1 MAKLEEIAELLTEEI
16 EGFNDSIKK
25 LEELTSKI
33 NNVKFESDISDIKYI
48 LEEQKRE
55 FKYHSNY
62 QNQKIE
68 EISKK
73 MSKARI
79 FPNWL
84 VVMFFVLMIIL
95 LGVLIISFSLHSL
108 KWDKFL

>member
-16 EGFNDSIKK
+16 DGFNKSIKK
-25 LEELTSKI
+25 LEELTLKI
-33 NNVKFESDISDIKYI
+33 NSIKFESDISEIRYQIEK
-48 LEEQKRE
+48 QKKE
-55 FKYHSNY
+55 SEHHSKH
-62 QNQKIE
+62 QNQKME

-73 MSKARI
+73 VTKARV

-84 VVMFFVLMIIL
+84 VVLFFVLMIIL
-95 LGVLIISFSLHSL
+95 LGIIIISFSSHSF

>member
-16 EGFNDSIKK
+16 EGFNKSIKK

-33 NNVKFESDISDIKYI
+33 NSYKFESDISEIRYQI
-48 LEEQKRE
+48 EEQKKE
-55 FKYHSNY
+55 LKLHSKH
-62 QNQKIE
+62 QNQKME

-73 MSKARI
+73 VSKARI

-84 VVMFFVLMIIL
+84 VVLFFVLMIIL
-95 LGVLIISFSLHSL
+95 LGIIIFLLSWNSL
-108 KWDKFL
+108 KWDEFL

>member
-16 EGFNDSIKK
+16 DGFNKSIKK
-25 LEELTSKI
+25 LEEIKNQI
-33 NNVKFESDISDIKYI
+33 NSYKFESDISNIRYQI
-48 LEEQKRE
+48 EEQKKE
-55 FKYHSNY
+55 LKDHSKY
-62 QNQKIE
+62 QNQKMD

-84 VVMFFVLMIIL
+84 VILFFVLMIIFLGIIIL
-95 LGVLIISFSLHSL
+95 LLSWNSLIPIAIR
-108 KWDKFL
+108 